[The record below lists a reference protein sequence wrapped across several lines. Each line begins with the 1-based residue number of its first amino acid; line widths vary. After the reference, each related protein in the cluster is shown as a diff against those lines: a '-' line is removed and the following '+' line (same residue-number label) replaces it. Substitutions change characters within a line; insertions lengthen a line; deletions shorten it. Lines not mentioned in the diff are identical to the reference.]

1 MEADKARAATLEAIE
16 GKARACP
23 AVAAA
28 WPARGAVR
36 GGLLLSP
43 FA

>member
-1 MEADKARAATLEAIE
+1 MKADKARAATLEAIE
-16 GKARACP
+16 GKAQARP

-36 GGLLLSP
+36 GGPRRPPL
-43 FA
+43 A